1 MVLLRPPLAVPD
13 RGLTRDGDGAA
24 SRVAGCGEEGG
35 DAPREGGRGAL
46 TSCWPAPPPTGSGWS
61 VVLLWA
67 VVPYR
72 QTGLDSMGKAVLNQL
87 TMTPLLTLVRLAPLP
102 RSTLRP
108 PPSPPPRRRPATPVP
123 HHRVPPPR
131 DSGLRRCVG
140 SHAQED
146 AGAGAGHARGVGPRS
161 PSRLPTATSV
171 RRDSSPPCQPL
182 PWPASDPLPDMPSSH
197 RAEASAGGLL
207 ADGGLCQPAPC
218 AKQLPLPRR
227 PCDGRAASPTHCPVP
242 TRSDAHDWHDQAPSG
257 PSSPPT

>member
-1 MVLLRPPLAVPD
+1 MRTEGARQGGEG
-13 RGLTRDGDGAA
+13 RGGSPGGYGTA
-24 SRVAGCGEEGG
+24 SRF
-35 DAPREGGRGAL
+35 
-46 TSCWPAPPPTGSGWS
+46 TAPPPAARRLLFFAGWG
-61 VVLLWA
+61 A
-67 VVPYR
+67 VVAFCVAPWLKLLSSLTLSR
-72 QTGLDSMGKAVLNQL
+72 NLRLLDSMGKAVLNQL

-161 PSRLPTATSV
+161 PSRLPTATSI
-171 RRDSSPPCQPL
+171 RRDSRPPRQPL